1 MAKIVANA
9 RTKFIGQRAIIKKD
23 LCKNWKL
30 YLIFLPVLIYYIVF
44 MYVPM
49 YGAVIAFK
57 DFSPM
62 KGIMGSDWVGLYHF
76 KDFFTS
82 PDFKKILFNTL
93 NISISSIVWG
103 FPAPI
108 ILALMIN
115 EVRTKVL
122 KRGVQTI
129 TYMPHF
135 ISLVV
140 VCGIIKTF
148 LGTDGFVTQLLSKIG
163 LCEASNMLGNKNY
176 FVPIYVLSGIWQ
188 EIGWGSI
195 IYLAALT
202 GINQDLYE
210 AAEVDG
216 AGKWRQLFSITLP
229 SLVPT
234 IIVMLILRMGSVMTV
249 GFEKIILLYNP
260 LTMDTADVI
269 QSYVYRRGLVE
280 SNFSYSTA
288 VGLFN
293 SVVNCIL
300 LFTTNFISKR
310 STGESIW

>member
-1 MAKIVANA
+1 MARLAANVK
-9 RTKFIGQRAIIKKD
+9 TKLVGQGKIIKKD
-23 LCKNWKL
+23 LWRNWKL
-30 YLIFLPVLIYYIVF
+30 YLIFLPVLIYYIIF
-44 MYVPM
+44 MYGPM
-49 YGAVIAFK
+49 YGALIAFK
-57 DFSPM
+57 DFNPM
-62 KGIMGSDWVGLYHF
+62 KGIMGSDWVGFYHF

-82 PDFKKILFNTL
+82 PDFRKILFNTL
-93 NISISSIVWG
+93 NISISSIIWG

-115 EVRTKVL
+115 EVRTNVL

-140 VCGIIKTF
+140 VCGLIKTF
-148 LGTDGFVTQLLSKIG
+148 LGTDGFITQLLAKIG
-163 LCEASNMLGNKNY
+163 LCEPSNMLGNKNY

-188 EIGWGSI
+188 EVGWGSI

-202 GINQDLYE
+202 GISQDLYE

-269 QSYVYRRGLVE
+269 SSYVYRRGLVE

-310 STGESIW
+310 GTGESIW